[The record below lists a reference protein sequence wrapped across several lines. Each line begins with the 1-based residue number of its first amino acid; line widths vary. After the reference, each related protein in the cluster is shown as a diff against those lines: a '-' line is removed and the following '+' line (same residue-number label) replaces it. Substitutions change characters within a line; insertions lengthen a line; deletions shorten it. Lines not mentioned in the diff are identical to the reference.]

1 MIIMSNVS
9 RVIGTIE
16 IECPKCKNMTSYRKI
31 LFDNAGEFG
40 ECMKCGGLTYTK
52 VINGI
57 SKNPQN
63 PSGVKC
69 PYCDS
74 KNVKKI
80 SELSKFKSIF
90 VLGLFSNKINKQWH
104 CNDCKSNF

>member
-1 MIIMSNVS
+1 MSSAS
-9 RVIGTIE
+9 RIIGTIE

-31 LFDNAGEFG
+31 LFDNAAEFG
-40 ECMKCGGLTYTK
+40 ECTKCGELTYNK

-63 PSGVKC
+63 PCGVRC
-69 PYCDS
+69 PYCNS

-80 SELSKFKSIF
+80 SGLSKFKSITIF
-90 VLGLFSNKINKQWH
+90 GLLSNKINKKWH

>member
-1 MIIMSNVS
+1 MSNVS

-57 SKNPQN
+57 SKARLTI
-63 PSGVKC
+63 C
-69 PYCDS
+69 PMITLIYIIFCLLMLCNTELIMIYRQS
-74 KNVKKI
+74 KIVTI
-80 SELSKFKSIF
+80 ILI
-90 VLGLFSNKINKQWH
+90 
-104 CNDCKSNF
+104 